1 MLVINLT
8 LHLKMTNLNYDSANV
23 DSQHLYQ
30 KIKQLEYENQDLKM
44 QLQHN
49 KTHSELQIQLS
60 KESCENQ
67 LRMIKDDRENGLR
80 LFKEE
85 KEILQNHID
94 FVEKEKLEM
103 SNVYKRKLE
112 DTHKECDM
120 EIEKL
125 RQIQREAVRQLKED
139 HEDAIKRIRQ
149 MKDTELEAAMSA
161 TAHSRTIESVLNL
174 IEDNTKNLDG
184 LSQKVQMGH
193 MINLSEHEI
202 QIRNK
207 EENLKSNLL
216 ILNVYL
222 FYKDICT

>member
-149 MKDTELEAAMSA
+149 MKDIGMLHFKIS
-161 TAHSRTIESVLNL
+161 SS
-174 IEDNTKNLDG
+174 
-184 LSQKVQMGH
+184 
-193 MINLSEHEI
+193 
-202 QIRNK
+202 
-207 EENLKSNLL
+207 
-216 ILNVYL
+216 
-222 FYKDICT
+222 